1 MRCFY
6 QGLLALYPAAF
17 REEFGEEMQCVFLQ
31 VQAELRG
38 APLLKRA
45 TFSAQEVLGLV
56 YGAVQAHLVSLF
68 GIDEWVRLRRLNMRP
83 QFRFPRST
91 MFMMW
96 VILAGVL
103 LAIEKAKS
111 IQVKYGPE
119 EVMAVWNSLPWF
131 LLLFPALAFVAVAA
145 VWGLLF
151 AVRRTGMH
159 RLDAVHIW
167 TVHK

>member
-1 MRCFY
+1 MRFLY
-6 QGLLALYPAAF
+6 RVLLHLYPVAY
-17 REEFGEEMQCVFLQ
+17 REEFGEEMQCVFLHA
-31 VQAELRG
+31 QAEVSF

-45 TFSAQEVLGLV
+45 TFLAREVLGLV
-56 YGAVQAHLVSLF
+56 SGAAQAHLLPLF
-68 GIDEWVRLRRLNMRP
+68 GMDELVRLRRLNMRP

-119 EVMAVWNSLPWF
+119 EVMVVWNSLPWF
-131 LLLFPALAFVAVAA
+131 LFLFPALAFIVVAA
-145 VWGLLF
+145 AWGLLF
-151 AVRRTGMH
+151 VLRRTGIH
-159 RLDAVHIW
+159 RLD
-167 TVHK
+167 TVQVWPEHK

>member
-1 MRCFY
+1 MRCLY
-6 QGLLALYPAAF
+6 QVLLYLYPAPY

-31 VQAELRG
+31 AQAEVSF

-45 TFSAQEVLGLV
+45 TFSTREVLGLIS
-56 YGAVQAHLVSLF
+56 GAVQAHLLSLF
-68 GIDEWVRLRRLNMRP
+68 GTDELVRLRRLNMRP

-131 LLLFPALAFVAVAA
+131 LFLFPALAFVAVAA
-145 VWGLLF
+145 AWGLLF
-151 AVRRTGMH
+151 ALRRTGMH
-159 RLDAVHIW
+159 RLDAVQAW
-167 TVHK
+167 PEHK